1 MTDHFRDVTKKAGN
15 PLEAPRVVIC
25 AGPGRW
31 LCTVGYGH
39 LCGDAPNPERT
50 GGGR

>member
-1 MTDHFRDVTKKAGN
+1 MSDHLREAAKKGE
-15 PLEAPRVVIC
+15 PVRVVIC

>member
-1 MTDHFRDVTKKAGN
+1 MSDHLREATKEVEK
-15 PLEAPRVVIC
+15 PRVVIC

-39 LCGDAPNPERT
+39 LCGDAGVGT
-50 GGGR
+50 

>member
-1 MTDHFRDVTKKAGN
+1 MTDHLREATKKAE
-15 PLEAPRVVIC
+15 PPRVVIC

-39 LCGDAPNPERT
+39 LCGDASNPERT
-50 GGGR
+50 GAAR

>member
-1 MTDHFRDVTKKAGN
+1 MTDHVREATKKGE
-15 PLEAPRVVIC
+15 PVRVVIC

-39 LCGDAPNPERT
+39 LCGDAEVGT
-50 GGGR
+50 

>member
-1 MTDHFRDVTKKAGN
+1 MTDHVR
-15 PLEAPRVVIC
+15 EATETVEPVHVVIC

-39 LCGDAPNPERT
+39 LCGDASNPERT